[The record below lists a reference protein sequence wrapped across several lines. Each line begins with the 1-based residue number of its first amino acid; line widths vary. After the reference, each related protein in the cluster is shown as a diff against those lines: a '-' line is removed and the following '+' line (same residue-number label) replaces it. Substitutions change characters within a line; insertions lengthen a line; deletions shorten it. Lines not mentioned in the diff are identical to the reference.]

1 MHGSLA
7 TTMAILINMLTFCQE
22 HFIAKV
28 EQEKDILEHSIIST
42 LRGALA
48 RGFKIKLTLESM
60 VHKGQG
66 FGGKF

>member
-28 EQEKDILEHSIIST
+28 EQANDMLDKSIIAN
-42 LRGALA
+42 RGMD
-48 RGFKIKLTLESM
+48 GYSITTCSK
-60 VHKGQG
+60 HPY
-66 FGGKF
+66 